1 MNQIQQSNIEFA
13 KELANTLAPRV
24 NNGTGTQITLQ
35 AGDVGALFHILTSY
49 VVEHELPESV
59 VQSLGEVS

>member
-1 MNQIQQSNIEFA
+1 MNPIQQSNIEFA

-35 AGDVGALFHILTSY
+35 AGDVGALFHILTAFI
-49 VVEHELPESV
+49 VEHELLESV
-59 VQSLGEVS
+59 VQSLKEVL